1 LSIHLSPAE
10 ALFVTAIVNLGVS
23 IPSSPGFIGTYQ
35 WLCVSALGLF
45 SVDRGDAFAFAVL
58 MHAVW
63 FVPTTIAGLVLLLR
77 TAAIRHRQRQSIPAA
92 LSGLA
97 PR

>member
-1 LSIHLSPAE
+1 MALAVGLPISAALLAE
-10 ALFVTAIVNLGVS
+10 AVR
-23 IPSSPGFIGTYQ
+23 GT
-35 WLCVSALGLF
+35 
-45 SVDRGDAFAFAVL
+45 VL

-77 TAAIRHRQRQSIPAA
+77 TAAIRHRRRQPITAA
-92 LSGLA
+92 LGGLA

>member
-1 LSIHLSPAE
+1 
-10 ALFVTAIVNLGVS
+10 
-23 IPSSPGFIGTYQ
+23 
-35 WLCVSALGLF
+35 
-45 SVDRGDAFAFAVL
+45 

-77 TAAIRHRQRQSIPAA
+77 TAAIHHRRRQPIPAA
-92 LSGLA
+92 LGGLA

>member
-1 LSIHLSPAE
+1 
-10 ALFVTAIVNLGVS
+10 
-23 IPSSPGFIGTYQ
+23 
-35 WLCVSALGLF
+35 
-45 SVDRGDAFAFAVL
+45 